1 MMNQKLHIFNTESK
15 KLEQFTPLSEG
26 SITVYQCGPTVYWN
40 QHIGNM
46 RAAVIGDLVWKGLE
60 FLYPDVRIEFV
71 RNYTDVGHLTGDN
84 IGDADSGVDRMQK
97 ASEREGLSP
106 DQIADK
112 YIVQYNN
119 DIQSVGCR
127 MPYMMRATEYVTDM
141 IALVQRLLDNG
152 HAYITPLAV
161 YFDISTKP
169 DYTKLSHQ
177 DIHQL
182 MSGHGHGD
190 VSDSGKRNS
199 GDFALWFFRAG
210 AHAGALQ
217 YWRSPFSSPLVD
229 DGVGFPGWHIECSA
243 MAMKKLGET
252 IDIHIGGIEHIP
264 IHHTNEIAQSESAT
278 GKQFVQYWMHHE
290 HILIDGKKM
299 AKSEGTSYLVSDIIE
314 RGFSPLDLRYFYL
327 QAHYR
332 SKQNLTWGAL
342 EAAQTARAKLIAKV
356 AGFPDNGEVLE
367 SVVLDFS
374 AALADDWNFPVAL
387 ALVHT
392 LVGSKEAPE
401 HIKAT
406 VLSLDRVL
414 GIGLVSASVEQLLDY
429 SRLPEDIQRIIDM
442 RVQARNDRD
451 YGMSDVLRIR
461 LNEAGYEIKDLP
473 GNNYEISRA

>member
-15 KLEQFTPLSEG
+15 KLEQFTPLSTDV
-26 SITVYQCGPTVYWN
+26 IAVYQCGPTVYWN

-60 FLYPDVRIEFV
+60 FLYPDMHIEFV

-112 YIVQYNN
+112 YIAQYNN
-119 DIQSVGCR
+119 DILSIGCR

-141 IALVQRLLDNG
+141 IALVKRLLDNG
-152 HAYITPLAV
+152 HAYTTPLAV
-161 YFDISTKP
+161 YFDISTKS

-217 YWRSPFSSPLVD
+217 YWHSPFSSPLVG
-229 DGVGFPGWHIECSA
+229 DGIGFPGWHIECSA

-264 IHHTNEIAQSESAT
+264 IHHTNEIAQSECAT
-278 GKQFVQYWMHHE
+278 GKQFVRYWMHHE

-299 AKSEGTSYLVSDIIE
+299 SKSEGTSYLVSDVIE
-314 RGFSPLDLRYFYL
+314 KGFSPLDLRYFYL

-332 SKQNLTWGAL
+332 SKQNLTWSAL
-342 EAAQTARAKLIAKV
+342 QAAQTARAKLITRIASM
-356 AGFPDNGEVLE
+356 PNEGEVLE
-367 SVVLDFS
+367 GYVSEFS
-374 AALADDWNFPVAL
+374 AALADDWNIPAAL
-387 ALVHT
+387 GLVHS
-392 LVGSKEAPE
+392 LSASQERAAD
-401 HIKAT
+401 IKAT
-406 VLSLDRVL
+406 ALYLDRVL
-414 GIGLVSASVEQLLDY
+414 GVGLVSEQVELLLEY
-429 SRLPEDIQRIIDM
+429 SSLPVKIQQVISD
-442 RVQARNDRD
+442 RVQARADRN
-451 YGMSDVLRIR
+451 YALSDELRIH
-461 LNEAGYEIKDLP
+461 LNQLGYDMKDTSGGGYEL
-473 GNNYEISRA
+473 RAV